1 MSGFG
6 KAGTEEFWLAP
17 PNCRAVIRSRL
28 IFINSGD
35 LSCLSLLVVRLELSL
50 GLRID
55 GDEKQVLLLGRTKLI
70 KLRRAWAQ

>member
-1 MSGFG
+1 M
-6 KAGTEEFWLAP
+6 
-17 PNCRAVIRSRL
+17 
-28 IFINSGD
+28 
-35 LSCLSLLVVRLELSL
+35 SLLVVRLELRL